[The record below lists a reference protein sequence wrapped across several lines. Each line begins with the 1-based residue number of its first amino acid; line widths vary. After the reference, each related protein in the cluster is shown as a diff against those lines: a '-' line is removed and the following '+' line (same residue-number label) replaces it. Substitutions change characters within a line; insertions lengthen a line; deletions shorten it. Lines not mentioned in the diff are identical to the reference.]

1 MMTKE
6 YKEMENQKFVI
17 SEEDFFDFFRCTIE
31 NIENDYK
38 KNGVKIQD
46 IYKDNAKWTQTIL
59 DYIEC
64 GREICIRSSESKG
77 CEKNPR
83 GIKEKY
89 KNYGLKTER
98 EYYRIDLIAYDVDKV
113 KCKEKLGLN
122 WHVWN
127 LQLAFEHENNSKDW
141 TDEVTKLAHIKCGL
155 RVVVGYSEDPS
166 KNQEK
171 LDFCSKMLDKLAYG
185 KPNDDDRWLIILGI
199 CGQKS
204 YSNLKDYY
212 TGYEWDSE
220 QKKFVP
226 LS

>member
-1 MMTKE
+1 MTRE

-38 KNGVKIQD
+38 KNGVKIKD
-46 IYKDNAKWTQTIL
+46 IYKDNTKWTQTIL

-64 GREICIRSSESKG
+64 GREIGIRNNDLKE
-77 CEKNPR
+77 CERNFG
-83 GIKEKY
+83 GIQKKY
-89 KNYGLKTER
+89 RLKTER
-98 EYYRIDLIAYDVDKV
+98 EYYRIDLIAYDAETVTCDKDS
-113 KCKEKLGLN
+113 GLN
-122 WHVWN
+122 RHVWN

-155 RVVVGYSEDPS
+155 KVVVGYSEDPS

-212 TGYEWDSE
+212 TGYKWDSE

-226 LS
+226 LN